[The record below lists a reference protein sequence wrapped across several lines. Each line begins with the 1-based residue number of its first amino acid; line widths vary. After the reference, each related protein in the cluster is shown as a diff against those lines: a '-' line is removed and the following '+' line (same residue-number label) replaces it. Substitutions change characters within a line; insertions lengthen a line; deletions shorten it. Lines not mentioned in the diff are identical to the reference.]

1 MATLKELYT
10 ALKSLRDMNLPVDD
24 KLLKAADN
32 LEEKIIKEEILP
44 ALSQNIEPQLSEI
57 QRDLVLVVEYHP
69 GEPLSVALSRKTN
82 IAELLDAKKLELD
95 PEVEHK
101 EIGPRRKKVEK
112 IAPATGLCIHLKD
125 GEIIQEKDAATTFTA
140 AIIRAGLIPVRDLG
154 LKFCGIN
161 IVSTT
166 IDSKYGRAQREA
178 APGLY
183 VLTHSGTK
191 DKKKLLDKI
200 STALKLGWKVEIIK

>member
-10 ALKSLRDMNLPVDD
+10 TLKSLRDMNLPVDE
-24 KLLKAADN
+24 KLLKAADK

-44 ALSQNIEPQLSEI
+44 SLSQNIEPLLSEI

-69 GEPLSVALSRKTN
+69 GTHISVALSRKTN
-82 IAELLDAKKLELD
+82 ITELLDAKKLELD
-95 PEVEHK
+95 PEVSHK

-112 IAPATGLCIHLKD
+112 IAPRTGLCIHLKD
-125 GEIIQEKDAATTFTA
+125 GSFILEKDAATTFTT
-140 AIIRAGLIPVRDLG
+140 AIVRAGLLPVRDLG
-154 LKFCGIN
+154 LKFCGVN

-166 IDSKYGRAQREA
+166 IDSKYGKAQREA

-183 VLTHSGTK
+183 VLTHSSTK
-191 DKKKLLDKI
+191 DKKKILDKI
-200 STALKLGWKVEIIK
+200 STALKLGWNVEIIK